1 MARWHGLACFGVFTR
16 PHICQSLTVFF
27 LTPRSSQ
34 YSGFSATR
42 CTDGNLNNYCHTK
55 GGSGQ
60 TDAWLSV
67 ELLGDFVEGLVVP
80 KQVRAVTIWNRNQ
93 DMERLGH
100 YQIWVGSA
108 MGQYRCEGGSCP
120 QLCRDA
126 MAPSTR
132 GPFVS
137 DCGGMVG
144 THVTVLLPGANRM
157 LNLAELIVDAAPPSP
172 TPPPAPPSPPPS
184 SPDVSAALSLRGK
197 AVKLTFRQLTPANL
211 PHGSS
216 LQSAILK
223 VSPHSGARGRV
234 VAAIRVALDCGGG
247 LIGGSVSDYIEW
259 DVQSYEFGFQTDE
272 TPNLTPL
279 LVHAMQTRDASE
291 LHSCGVVITLEQT
304 SGEGQRHF
312 WRADDDVASRRPQLE
327 LIYDAPT
334 TAAQLGWVS
343 DRECNVTVAVAVPPM
358 SNGTCGGDATAN
370 AVADRPLQS
379 AHECAH
385 LQLTAT
391 AATTL
396 DSCALTVNG
405 VDLFAGCRLNQIVV
419 GRDGVCV
426 AQLNGASQSLR
437 AAQSNAPRAACF
449 DTRAGPSGAAELA
462 EWIEALAPGAIAM
475 VVSCSRFAWGH
486 ELARL
491 ATAFGAL
498 GALNP
503 PENLD
508 DMYALVGAKGGAVP
522 FSEARTA
529 CCENPD
535 PVCATCD
542 QTPAVASMVTACG
555 VPVEPSSASVLGASY
570 FGHFGSESHVG
581 LVSAL
586 TAPVV
591 PLTAQP
597 SAATDGIATFQEAD
611 GDVFDAACD
620 VLSSGDPYGAGLATD
635 GDASTYWM
643 MSGVPDAALTV
654 DLGSIRR
661 ITHLTFDWYSPA
673 PSAVIVLYSTLS
685 AGDDWLVGGGAYDPP
700 PPPPPPPASPS
711 MEPVAPPAPQLL
723 PPSPPPSLPPQNY
736 LSLGSYYCNSDFP
749 GDAAFTSTRD
759 TSFAGAT
766 AAECQEECN
775 ARISCKGYTFEDS
788 RAWCLL
794 CVSSD
799 VTWSPHWKWD
809 GYTISLLPGQPP
821 SQPPPSPPTVPPPTP
836 PSAPPRAPGA
846 IVLSDGGANAA
857 VGVLVRRLRVHM
869 AGAANGTFALRE
881 LHVASCANTE
891 LAVTVSGSRLAYQ
904 LDRTPTVT
912 SIAPQRG
919 STAGG
924 TWITLQVEGL
934 PSGLGVADV
943 SVTVV
948 GLPCTVTNVSA
959 YEVSCLTASYG
970 TTSRDNPGDG
980 VVLLTLHASGAA
992 AATANA
998 TYEYIDLWS
1007 RYTTWGGERGWQ
1019 AEKRSSLGATYPNL
1033 ISAASCLERCGRRAL
1048 GWPASRQ
1055 SARGAPFSCWQ
1066 RAA

>member
-1 MARWHGLACFGVFTR
+1 M
-16 PHICQSLTVFF
+16 
-27 LTPRSSQ
+27 
-34 YSGFSATR
+34 
-42 CTDGNLNNYCHTK
+42 
-55 GGSGQ
+55 
-60 TDAWLSV
+60 
-67 ELLGDFVEGLVVP
+67 ELLGDLVGGLVVP

-93 DMERLGH
+93 NMERLGH

-108 MGQYRCEGGSCP
+108 MGHYRCEGGSCP

-279 LVHAMQTRDASE
+279 LVHAMRTRDASE

-358 SNGTCGGDATAN
+358 SNGTCGGDPTAN

-379 AHECAH
+379 AHECAY

-555 VPVEPSSASVLGASY
+555 VPAEPSSASVLGASY

-711 MEPVAPPAPQLL
+711 MQPVAPPAPQLL
-723 PPSPPPSLPPQNY
+723 
-736 LSLGSYYCNSDFP
+736 
-749 GDAAFTSTRD
+749 
-759 TSFAGAT
+759 
-766 AAECQEECN
+766 
-775 ARISCKGYTFEDS
+775 
-788 RAWCLL
+788 
-794 CVSSD
+794 
-799 VTWSPHWKWD
+799 
-809 GYTISLLPGQPP
+809 
-821 SQPPPSPPTVPPPTP
+821 PPPTP

-1019 AEKRSSLGATYPNL
+1019 AEKRSSLSSTYPNL

-1048 GWPASRQ
+1048 GCPASRQ